1 MGTYYIPRNY
11 KGETRLLYIF
21 SIKSLI
27 TTVLGAAIGFIFYLI
42 FAVIGMKIVGIIL
55 LAVFAVIGYIVGAL
69 KIPTIVGI
77 PVTKKIGGE
86 SISEII
92 IRYFK
97 FKKNRKIYTYV
108 NTISTDIETD
118 ESTKEEE

>member
-11 KGETRLLYIF
+11 KGETRILYIF

-27 TTVLGAAIGFIFYLI
+27 TTLIGAAIGLLFYFPLKI
-42 FAVIGMKIVGIIL
+42 LGFSTPGLVILGIWAL
-55 LAVFAVIGYIVGAL
+55 IGYGVGAI
-69 KIPTIVGI
+69 KIPTIVGL

-86 SISEII
+86 PLSDII

-108 NTISTDIETD
+108 NT
-118 ESTKEEE
+118 KEENK

>member
-11 KGETRLLYIF
+11 KGETRILYIF
-21 SIKSLI
+21 SVKSLI
-27 TTVLGAAIGFIFYLI
+27 TTVIGAGIGLIFYFI
-42 FAVIGMKIVGIIL
+42 IGVVLQLKMPGIII
-55 LAVFAVIGYIVGAL
+55 LAIWALIGYGIGAL
-69 KIPTIVGI
+69 KIPTIVGL

-97 FKKNRKIYTYV
+97 FKKNRKIYTYT
-108 NTISTDIETD
+108 N
-118 ESTKEEE
+118 TKEEK

>member
-11 KGETRLLYIF
+11 KGETRILYIF

-27 TTVLGAAIGFIFYLI
+27 TTVIGAAFGLIFYFPLKAFGFEKASWI
-42 FAVIGMKIVGIIL
+42 ALGIWAL
-55 LAVFAVIGYIVGAL
+55 IGYGIGAI
-69 KIPTIVGI
+69 KIPTIVGL

-86 SISEII
+86 PLSEII

-108 NTISTDIETD
+108 D
-118 ESTKEEE
+118 TKEENK

>member
-11 KGETRLLYIF
+11 KGETRILYIF
-21 SIKSLI
+21 SVKSLI
-27 TTVLGAAIGFIFYLI
+27 TTLIG
-42 FAVIGMKIVGIIL
+42 AVIVLMFYFPLRILGLNTAGIVIL
-55 LAVFAVIGYIVGAL
+55 AIWALIGYGVGAL

-86 SISEII
+86 PLSEII

-97 FKKNRKIYTYV
+97 FKKSRKIYTYV
-108 NTISTDIETD
+108 NT
-118 ESTKEEE
+118 KEENK

>member
-27 TTVLGAAIGFIFYLI
+27 TTALGAIIGFVFYLI
-42 FAVIGMKIVGIIL
+42 CTMLGLKLLGIII
-55 LAVFAVIGYIVGAL
+55 LAIFALIGYAIGAL

-108 NTISTDIETD
+108 GTVNTDVVEP
-118 ESTKEEE
+118 STKEEK

>member
-11 KGETRLLYIF
+11 KGETRILYIF

-27 TTVLGAAIGFIFYLI
+27 TTLIGAAIGLLFYFPLKI
-42 FAVIGMKIVGIIL
+42 LGFGTPGLVILGIWAL
-55 LAVFAVIGYIVGAL
+55 IGYGVGAI
-69 KIPTIVGI
+69 KIPTIVGL

-86 SISEII
+86 PLSDII

-108 NTISTDIETD
+108 NT
-118 ESTKEEE
+118 KEENK